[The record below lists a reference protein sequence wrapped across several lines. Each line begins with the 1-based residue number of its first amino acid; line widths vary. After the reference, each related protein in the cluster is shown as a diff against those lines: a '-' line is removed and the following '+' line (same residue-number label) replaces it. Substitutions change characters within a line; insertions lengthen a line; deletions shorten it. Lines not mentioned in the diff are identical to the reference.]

1 MTGWTGA
8 PVRHCKRPSRAL
20 MLCFAA
26 IALLQPVLAR
36 AQSCT
41 VSSPTVNFGTVN
53 MVSGTTY
60 APSGTQFTVSCTY
73 PSVLITTAAAFSV
86 CLNVSGASGS
96 TPRTMSSGSNGL
108 SYNLYSNSTLSN
120 IWGNTNSGNPS
131 NVAVTVTTNTCG
143 QVLGCSSISGSSNVT
158 IYGQLPSSGNATA
171 PSGTYTQ
178 NSSGTAP
185 FNVVSGLLSGLL
197 TSLTPCTSGTSNSN
211 SSGNFIV
218 MATATVQPYCSV
230 TATNMS
236 FGGSVGVLSSAVP
249 ATSTI
254 TATCTYGDSYTL
266 ALNKG
271 TTSGASFTTS
281 RLMAGSGS
289 ATVQYQLYTNSSY
302 STVWGDGT
310 SGTSTSGGTGN
321 GTAQNYTVYGQVPP
335 QPTPAPNTYSD
346 TITVTITY

>member
-1 MTGWTGA
+1 
-8 PVRHCKRPSRAL
+8 
-20 MLCFAA
+20 MLCLAA
-26 IALLQPVLAR
+26 IALLQPLLAR

-120 IWGNTNSGNPS
+120 IWGNTGTGNPS

-143 QVLGCSSISGSSNVT
+143 QLACSSISGSSNVT
-158 IYGQLPSSGNATA
+158 IYGQLPSTGNTTA

-197 TSLTPCTSGTSNSN
+197 TSLTPCTSSTSNPN

-218 MATATVQPYCSV
+218 MATATVQPFCSV
-230 TATNMS
+230 TATNIS
-236 FGGSVGVLSSAVP
+236 FGGSVGVLTSAIP
-249 ATSTI
+249 ATGTI

-271 TTSGASFTTS
+271 TTSGASLS
-281 RLMAGSGS
+281 NRLMAGSGS
-289 ATVQYQLYTNSSY
+289 ATVQYQLYTNSGH

-310 SGTSTSGGTGN
+310 SGTSTSGGTGT
-321 GTAQNYTVYGQVPP
+321 GSAQNYTVYGQVPA
-335 QPTPAPNTYSD
+335 QTTPAPNTYSD

>member
-1 MTGWTGA
+1 MTGWTGTS
-8 PVRHCKRPSRAL
+8 PHHRERPSRMA
-20 MLCFAA
+20 MLCLAA
-26 IALLQPVLAR
+26 IALLQPALAR

-60 APSGTQFTVSCTY
+60 APSGTQFTVSCTF

-86 CLNVSGASGS
+86 CLNVSGASGT

-120 IWGNTNSGNPS
+120 IWGNTNTGNPS

-143 QVLGCSSISGSSNVT
+143 QVACSSISGSSNVT
-158 IYGQLPSSGNATA
+158 IYGQLPSTGNTTA
-171 PSGTYTQ
+171 PAGIYTQ

-185 FNVVSGLLSGLL
+185 FNVVTGLLSGLL

-218 MATATVQPYCSV
+218 ASTATVQPFCSV

-236 FGGSVGVLSSAVP
+236 FGGSVGVLTSAVP

-254 TATCTYGDSYTL
+254 TATCTYGDSYTI

-289 ATVQYQLYTNSSY
+289 ATVQYQLYTNPTY
-302 STVWGDGT
+302 SAVWGDGT
-310 SGTSTSGGTGN
+310 SGTSTSGGTGT
-321 GTAQNYTVYGQVPP
+321 GSAQNYTVYGQVPP

-346 TITVTITY
+346 TITVTVTY